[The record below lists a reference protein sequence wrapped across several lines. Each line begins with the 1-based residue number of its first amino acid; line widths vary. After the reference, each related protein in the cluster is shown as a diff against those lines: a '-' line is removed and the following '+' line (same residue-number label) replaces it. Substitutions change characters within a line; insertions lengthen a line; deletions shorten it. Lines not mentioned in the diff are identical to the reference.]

1 MAHALKEKI
10 LSILSLYLSKE
21 CPAYAELIQQVANI
35 SDEKFIEPLNKQSSS
50 TIERV
55 MFLLDNIIYFVN
67 EYYQINRQQ
76 GQELD
81 RIINEIKSILID
93 TINDNQTMKKKIFSL
108 ETDIKY
114 LKNENYETKRYR
126 TTVEILTPIVRQI
139 RTTMVHQGI
148 PDFYYSKIIINAYIL
163 RAHGDNISWEI
174 ADFNDNYPQ
183 TQFDSNTFDQLEL
196 IIKNIAS
203 TLRIDYDTLLELLY
217 MKLDR
222 NEVKHDSIKNFLRYN
237 ANGNSSFNAYLN
249 SMGIADVFTINEK
262 MCLEILYKNHFVA
275 HYNAIH

>member
-1 MAHALKEKI
+1 
-10 LSILSLYLSKE
+10 
-21 CPAYAELIQQVANI
+21 CPAYAELIQQVENM
-35 SDEKFIEPLNKQSSS
+35 SDEKFIEPLNKQSLS

-55 MFLLDNIIYFVN
+55 IFLLDEIIYFVN
-67 EYYQINRQQ
+67 EHYRINREQ

-81 RIINEIKSILID
+81 RIINEIKSILVD
-93 TINDNQTMKKKIFSL
+93 AINDYQTMKKKIVSL
-108 ETDIKY
+108 ETDI
-114 LKNENYETKRYR
+114 R
-126 TTVEILTPIVRQI
+126 TEILTPIVRQI

-148 PDFYYSKIIINAYIL
+148 PDFYYSKIIISAYLL

-183 TQFDSNTFDQLEL
+183 TQFDFNTFDQLEL
-196 IIKNIAS
+196 IIKNIVS
-203 TLRIDYDTLLELLY
+203 TLRIDYDMLLELLY
-217 MKLDR
+217 IKFDR
-222 NEVKHDSIKNFLRYN
+222 NEVEHDSIKNFLRYN

-262 MCLEILYKNHFVA
+262 ICLEILYRNHFVA